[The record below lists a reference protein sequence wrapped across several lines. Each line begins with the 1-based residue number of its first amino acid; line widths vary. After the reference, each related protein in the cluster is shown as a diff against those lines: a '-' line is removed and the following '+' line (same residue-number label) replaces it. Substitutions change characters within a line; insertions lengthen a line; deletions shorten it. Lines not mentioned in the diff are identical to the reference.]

1 LHNQQKDL
9 IKEDSFL
16 SFFLLLSFLFYLKMK
31 HSFMDSLLK
40 NIIEEEDDQDLIDDI
55 DANDDG
61 GFLNKNYCSQ
71 QHFDEILG
79 QCKDNDDKEDLF
91 PGDQQGL
98 ARPNTATEYLIYWIT
113 RLQSYTSRRY
123 RPSGYWRYA
132 IGVYKNLFLVFYF
145 NWVVI
150 FTSPL
155 SSFAFIITY
164 PIISGALF
172 AFEIGLKIFME
183 YLGGAQLVERISQDY
198 GSSM

>member
-1 LHNQQKDL
+1 MNN
-9 IKEDSFL
+9 
-16 SFFLLLSFLFYLKMK
+16 
-31 HSFMDSLLK
+31 LLK
-40 NIIEEEDDQDLIDDI
+40 NIIEEEDEDLIDDI
-55 DANDDG
+55 DTNDDR

-79 QCKDNDDKEDLF
+79 QSKDNGDQYMSES
-91 PGDQQGL
+91 DQQGL
-98 ARPNTATEYLIYWIT
+98 AKPQSLAEYLIYWIT
-113 RLQSYTSRRY
+113 RLHKYTSKRY
-123 RPSGYWRYA
+123 RPSGYWRYV

-155 SSFAFIITY
+155 SSLAFIITY

-172 AFEIGLKIFME
+172 AFEIGLKIFMD

-198 GSSM
+198 GCRMYKTSFQVEAKFLIPFLLQILV